1 MYEDIADLYY
11 EAGNHEQAF
20 QYYHDGHTDILYNDI
35 AAGSNTMDNKD
46 ETIDYYNKS
55 LSVCL
60 DVLMRVLY
68 IM

>member
-35 AAGSNTMDNKD
+35 AEGSNTMDNKE
-46 ETIDYYNKS
+46 ETIDY
-55 LSVCL
+55 
-60 DVLMRVLY
+60 
-68 IM
+68 